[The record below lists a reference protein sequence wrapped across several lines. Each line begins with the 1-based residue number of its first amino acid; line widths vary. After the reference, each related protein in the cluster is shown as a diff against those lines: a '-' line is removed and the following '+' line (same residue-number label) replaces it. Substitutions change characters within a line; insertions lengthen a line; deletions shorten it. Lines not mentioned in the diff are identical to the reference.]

1 MAVIAITN
9 QKGGCSKSTSAVH
22 LACWL
27 NSLGYKVHLVDADT
41 QHSSSLWT
49 AHLKF
54 RIPTTVLQTSNEL
67 LEQIPSLAAQC
78 DYLIVDGPAGI
89 AEPTRAILLRAD
101 LAVVPCQPTGLD
113 VHSASEAIR
122 LIRQA
127 QSVRGGLPITAMFVS
142 RAIHKTRLLKETL
155 SLLQTLEAILLK
167 SVIYQKQA
175 IADTF
180 GQSATIWDLPGASA
194 AQAAKSYEMLFTEVL
209 SIL

>member
-49 AHLKF
+49 AHLKS

-67 LEQIPSLAAQC
+67 LEQIPELAAQC

-127 QSVRGGLPITAMFVS
+127 QSVRGGFPVTAMFVS

-155 SLLQTLEAILLK
+155 SLLQTVEAILLK